1 MDEKRLKDIA
11 LSCDFEDIHAR
22 LNLTRRQDKIFV
34 LRYRDGLLIC
44 DIAAELGYCTK
55 TISDELKEIRSK
67 MAQIDY

>member
-1 MDEKRLKDIA
+1 MDEKQIKDIA
-11 LSCDFEDIHAR
+11 LSCDFEDIHSR

-34 LRYRDGLLIC
+34 LRYRDGLLIA

-67 MAQIDY
+67 MAKLD